1 MERTN
6 VHRMSSH
13 RFQIMHCI
21 IHTDGG
27 ARGNPGPAGIGV
39 VVKNGKTGETLE
51 RHSEYIGHTTNNQ
64 AEYRAVILG
73 LERCLALGAKEVDV
87 IADSELLI
95 KQARGEYKVKN
106 RDLAARYMEMKNL
119 ETRIGRVHYAH
130 VRREKNKEAD
140 ALANQAMDK
149 GMRKSSLS

>member
-1 MERTN
+1 M
-6 VHRMSSH
+6 
-13 RFQIMHCI
+13 RFI

-39 VVKNGKTGETLE
+39 VIKNGETGETLE
-51 RHSEYIGHTTNNQ
+51 RHSEFIGRATNNQ

-73 LERCLALGAKEVDV
+73 LHRCVALGATRVEVV
-87 IADSELLI
+87 ADSELLI
-95 KQARGEYKVKN
+95 KQAKGEYKVKN
-106 RDLAARYMEMKNL
+106 RDLATRYVEMKNL
-119 ETRIGRVHYAH
+119 ETHIGRVHYRH

-149 GMRKSSLS
+149 GMRKER